1 MRPRTPP
8 TPLAPAAVGDDG
20 APDLSQDDDLPP
32 ALKARGRTIKVF
44 EVNGVLG
51 LGGKPVR
58 RIAMQIIPNG
68 EETESILSAHDTQAE
83 CAKRAGRGEAAA
95 AKDAD
100 IFANEKNIEAL
111 FRICRR
117 VDKNGKPTRAA
128 AFPGPKWMREELSTD
143 EIAALLNLYDELKRK
158 YGGTSLEI
166 DDEMVETI
174 ARVLHEHLADDIP
187 EAVLAPY
194 PRWFLTHLA
203 TMLASKLQD
212 ARKSVEVLLEDAQA
226 ATAEREALEA
236 ELAGVRAER
245 DALLAELAAARGEP
259 PVATAATT
267 PTE

>member
-1 MRPRTPP
+1 MRPPTPP
-8 TPLAPAAVGDDG
+8 TPLAPAAGAAAPDTTQDDG
-20 APDLSQDDDLPP
+20 DLAA
-32 ALKARGRTIKVF
+32 ALKARGRTVRVF
-44 EVNGVLG
+44 DVTGILG
-51 LGGKPVR
+51 LGGKVVR

-68 EETESILSAHDTQAE
+68 EETESILHAHATLAE
-83 CAKRAGRGEAAA
+83 FAKRAGRGAEAA

-117 VDKNGKPTRAA
+117 VDKAGQATRTA
-128 AFPGPKWMREELSTD
+128 AFPGPTWMRDELSTD

-166 DDEMVETI
+166 NDEMVETL

-203 TMLASKLQD
+203 TMLAAKLAD
-212 ARKSVEVLLEDAQA
+212 ARKSVDVLLEDAKA

-236 ELAGVRAER
+236 ELASVRAER
-245 DALLAELAAARGEP
+245 DALLADREATWAASAP
-259 PVATAATT
+259 APANPT